1 MLKITVNEIVLDR
14 LRQAFP
20 KPPNSAKKA
29 LDKYVAHLERMI
41 NDCIRRGRDEL
52 ARKYNGYD
60 IAANTLREK
69 GGQIG
74 TKTIRTH
81 QWLKK
86 NNLNLVR
93 KITEGSKFSG
103 KVSIVKFTELV
114 TTSDDMSMDELL
126 GKSNEQIYKLLN
138 DFTVSDADFVNS
150 LFPTLNTLTEQEAR
164 VLFDTA
170 PIDVESVK
178 NYIRWFVRNA
188 KYFNKNQRDTILNQ
202 VEVVLRVSQF
212 SGGILPME
220 KIHSKFGRTYY
231 GGTNVQNVH
240 KSLREAMLGD
250 SYEYDIR
257 SSVIS
262 WKMGF
267 ARECFETMFSNITF
281 SKEFSAIL
289 GYLQDKKEFM
299 AIVLHDTFDKSS
311 NSNRD
316 HQEKIVKK
324 ALTAFSFG
332 ARLSEHGWYETNG
345 DYKRPSLAT
354 TITNMDERKRFME
367 SPMIKKFVAE
377 QKLLD
382 QYIYKKFTE
391 TYPHL
396 LKMPELQ
403 TSSGRA
409 SKSKVMAWLYQHA
422 ETIVMDVVRNELQKL
437 NIEVI
442 ANVHDAIVVRQKL
455 TNYQREEIEFKMRDV
470 TNIKYWRLGQTK
482 YERYQSD
489 KARTSKNLPH

>member
-1 MLKITVNEIVLDR
+1 MLKITVNEIVLDQ

-20 KPPNSAKKA
+20 TPPNSAKKA
-29 LDKYVAHLERMI
+29 LDKYIALLERMI
-41 NDCIRRGRDEL
+41 NDCLQMGRTEL
-52 ARKYNGYD
+52 GRKLNAYD
-60 IAANTLREK
+60 ISVERLRNN

-74 TKTIRTH
+74 PDKIRTH
-81 QWLKK
+81 KWLKA
-86 NNLNLVR
+86 NNLSLIR
-93 KITEGSKFSG
+93 TIQLGTKFNG
-103 KVSIVKFTELV
+103 KVSIVKLTELV
-114 TTSDDMSMDELL
+114 ATSDDMSMGVLTEKTKEQLDEF
-126 GKSNEQIYKLLN
+126 LN
-138 DFTVSDADFVNS
+138 DLTVSDSDFVNS
-150 LFPTLNTLTEQEAR
+150 LFPTLNSLTEEQAS
-164 VLFDTA
+164 VLFDVA
-170 PIDVESVK
+170 LIDVESVQ
-178 NYIRWFVRNA
+178 NYIHWLIHGA
-188 KYFNKNQRDTILNQ
+188 KHFNKNQRETNLRQ
-202 VEVVLRVSQF
+202 AQVVLRISQF

-267 ARECFETMFSNITF
+267 ARECFETMFSHKSFN
-281 SKEFSAIL
+281 KEFSAIL

-382 QYIYKKFTE
+382 HYIYKKFTE
-391 TYPHL
+391 TCPHL

-422 ETIVMDVVRNELQKL
+422 ETIVMDVVRSELQKL

-455 TNYQREEIEFKMRDV
+455 TNYQREEIEFKMREV